1 MEVNND
7 PAISMRTT
15 HHALT
20 YSQTQVNQVKFC
32 FITVAWKRGGGGC
45 YISGC
50 GVTLSEGSRGAVV

>member
-7 PAISMRTT
+7 PAISTRTT

-32 FITVAWKRGGGGC
+32 FITVAWKRD
-45 YISGC
+45 
-50 GVTLSEGSRGAVV
+50 RGAGGVVT